1 MSDFRSE
8 SRHKKLMDEEEYVAD
23 IEFGKNDY
31 LQEQDVYQGLF
42 WILDK
47 RSHAINLRSIAFDDE
62 DNTATITLSN
72 GVISRIN
79 YHNNMELIRGI
90 IKIMEEATK

>member
-1 MSDFRSE
+1 MLTSPGENCQEKSDDF
-8 SRHKKLMDEEEYVAD
+8 VVNV
-23 IEFGKNDY
+23 EFGRSGY
-31 LQEQDVYQGLF
+31 TAECEVYQGLF

-47 RSHAINLRSIAFDDE
+47 RSHAINLQSISFAND
-62 DNTATITLSN
+62 DNTAMITLSN

-90 IKIMEEATK
+90 IKIIEEATK